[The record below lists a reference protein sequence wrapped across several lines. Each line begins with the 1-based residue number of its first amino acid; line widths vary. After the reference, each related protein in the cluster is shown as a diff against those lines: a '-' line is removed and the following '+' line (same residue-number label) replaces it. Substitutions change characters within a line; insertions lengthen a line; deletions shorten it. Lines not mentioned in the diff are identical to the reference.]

1 MMKTKGILLV
11 LAFLVSVWVYGQQAE
26 YTTEPVYGEFHGDL
40 PTELV
45 ILTPTNLQQQKTRG
59 FAKVKGNKVTI
70 TGTVKDGNGIKD
82 FFINRFGVTVS
93 TDGTFMKDI
102 LLREG
107 ENTVTFSVT
116 DGKGNLFEQNYTLV
130 SERSVTPTAT
140 ASTEVSSQGKYYALL
155 IGINEYEDEEI
166 ADLDKPIQDAEA
178 LAQVLTD
185 NYIFEPQDV
194 TILKNASRG
203 QIIDAL
209 DRMRNIVTEND
220 NLLLFYAGHGLWDA
234 DSEIGYWIPA
244 DGSKRSTADYFRNST
259 LTEQI
264 GAIKSKHTL
273 LIADACFSGAIFK
286 SRRAF
291 LDADVAVNKL
301 YELPSRKAMTS
312 GTLTEVPDKSAFLLY
327 LNKRLTSNSDKYLPA
342 SRLFANIREVVINNS
357 DVIPQYGTMQK
368 VGDEGGEF
376 IFIRR
381 N

>member
-1 MMKTKGILLV
+1 MKYLSLFFALMLV
-11 LAFLVSVWVYGQQAE
+11 ASSMVFAQQAE
-26 YTTEPVYGEFHGDL
+26 FTSSPVYGEFHGDL

-45 ILTPTNLQQQKTRG
+45 IASPSNLQQNKTRG
-59 FAKVKGNKVTI
+59 FARVKGKKVMI
-70 TGTVKDGNGIKD
+70 SGTVKDGNGVKD
-82 FFINRFGVTVS
+82 FFINRFAVIPS
-93 TDGTFMKDI
+93 SDGTFTKEI
-102 LLREG
+102 LLKEG
-107 ENTVTFSVT
+107 ENAITFSVT
-116 DGKGNLFEQNYTLV
+116 DGKGNLFEDNYTLI
-130 SERSVTPTAT
+130 SETVDPSTTAAAAAT
-140 ASTEVSSQGKYYALL
+140 TSNGKYYALL

-166 ADLDKPIQDAEA
+166 VDLDKPIKDAEA
-178 LAQVLTD
+178 LASVLME
-185 NYIFEPQDV
+185 NYIFDPENV
-194 TILKNASRG
+194 SILKNATRG

-209 DRMRNIVTEND
+209 DKLRDVVTEND

-234 DSEIGYWIPA
+234 EGEIGYWIPA

-291 LDADVAVNKL
+291 IDADVAVNKL

-312 GTLTEVPDKSAFLLY
+312 GQLTEVPDKSAFLLY
-327 LNKRLTSNSDKYLPA
+327 LNKRLESNSDKYLPA

-357 DVIPQYGTMQK
+357 DVIPEYGTMQK